1 MKAKHRMSFRVSFS
15 DVDMAGI
22 VYTGRYSDFMLKAW
36 EAYFAEIG
44 IPWESFFDRKDFGG
58 LPVIK
63 MGLEFKS
70 PAWCGD
76 WVTVE
81 TFVSKLTQ
89 RRIYFKF
96 NLLHKITKRQIAVG
110 TITATAFSKQL
121 RPIPIPSFIMEAII
135 PSK

>member
-1 MKAKHRMSFRVSFS
+1 MKAKHRMTFRVSFS
-15 DVDMAGI
+15 DADMAGI
-22 VYTGRYSDFMLKAW
+22 VYTARYSDFILKAW
-36 EAYFAEIG
+36 EAYFADIG
-44 IPWESFFDRKDFGG
+44 IPWESFFSRKDFGG

-70 PAWCGD
+70 PARCGD

-96 NLLHKITKRQIAVG
+96 NILNKTTKRQIAVG
-110 TITATAFSKQL
+110 AITATAFNKQL
-121 RPIPIPSFIMEAII
+121 RPIPIPSFITHAI
-135 PSK
+135 S